1 MCCQFNISKIILK
14 TTFNVNRYE
23 YNMEKLLNLYM
34 INLAIVIASSEY
46 LDPNDN
52 LPTVKNDFRLISN
65 ILHLSGKYTEILTIL
80 DNKNSSEVKS
90 LISTFINKYKTQ
102 EINEIFFYFSGH
114 GVRRIDKERDELF
127 LKLYNTTE
135 EKILSSSLSNTE
147 IDGYLRECNPK
158 LAVKFLDCCNSGTH
172 YLKESS
178 SSLVKNFESIK
189 SKFNDLI
196 FLSSS
201 RENEPSHALEDFS
214 FFTKA
219 IALSILEN
227 QVDTEIY
234 YKDLISSIN
243 DYSNSTYYPEPRLVM
258 QGAFLHPFIKY
269 NDEILNFL
277 TEKEQIKPFNIFEI
291 GESNPDDKVEDE
303 SFGLLALKKVI
314 LEKSNNYLDK
324 QEILN
329 YVRTVQNVL
338 LNTEYYRDISELF
351 EISVLNDIE
360 LYEEDSIGTWLIENV
375 NKDYFAQPRYE
386 QESYTT
392 QEYVPAPQ
400 KVRKVKKP
408 STKSLSFL
416 SRLASE
422 YQEYEEVEQ
431 VLKSVTKYRSI
442 LKGFKIT
449 CSLISENDEK
459 IYTKFLLSLKPKNNY
474 LCLRAYD
481 VYLVILFS
489 SQEIATFT
497 QITTLKSYD
506 WDRYE
511 KVKSTKWFVKENY
524 FKSVKPEEY
533 AQQVISSIRK
543 KLEESI
549 KDHIANSKESS
560 EMS

>member
-1 MCCQFNISKIILK
+1 MN
-14 TTFNVNRYE
+14 
-23 YNMEKLLNLYM
+23 
-34 INLAIVIASSEY
+34 NLAIVIASSEY
-46 LDPNDN
+46 QDARDN
-52 LPTVKNDFRLISN
+52 LPTVKNDFRLISH
-65 ILHLSGKYTEILTIL
+65 ILQLSQKYTEVLKIL
-80 DNKNSSEVKS
+80 DNKNSSEIKS
-90 LISTFINKYKTQ
+90 LISTFINKYKGS
-102 EINEIFFYFSGH
+102 EVNEIFFYFSGH
-114 GVRRIDKERDELF
+114 GIRKANKEGDELF

-135 EKILSSSLSNTE
+135 DKILSSSLSNSE
-147 IDGYLRECNPK
+147 VDSYLRECNPN
-158 LAVKFLDCCNSGTH
+158 LAVKILDCCNSGTN
-172 YLKESS
+172 YLKDSS
-178 SSLVKNFESIK
+178 STLIKHFESTK
-189 SKFNDLI
+189 SKFKDLI

-201 RENEPSHALEDFS
+201 KENEPSHALEDYS

-219 IALSILEN
+219 LALSMLEN
-227 QVDTEIY
+227 EIDTEVY

-243 DYSNSTYYPEPRLVM
+243 DYSNNTYYPEPQVVL

-269 NDEILNFL
+269 TNEIKDFL
-277 TEKEQIKPFNIFEI
+277 TENEKIKSFNIFEPVN
-291 GESNPDDKVEDE
+291 ENLQDE
-303 SFGLLALKKVI
+303 SQNEAFGLLALKKSILDRSENYLSKNEI
-314 LEKSNNYLDK
+314 LEYVKKVQDNLENG
-324 QEILN
+324 EI
-329 YVRTVQNVL
+329 YK
-338 LNTEYYRDISELF
+338 DICELF
-351 EISVLNDIE
+351 EVKIDKDIY
-360 LYEEDSIGTWLIENV
+360 LYNEESIGTWLKENA

-386 QESYTT
+386 EESFTT

-408 STKSLSFL
+408 SAVTNNFFSNKSFL
-416 SRLASE
+416 SRFASE

-431 VLKSVTKYRSI
+431 VLKSVTNYRSV
-442 LKGFKIT
+442 LRGFRVT
-449 CSLISENDEK
+449 CSLSLENNEQIHTK
-459 IYTKFLLSLKPKNNY
+459 ILLSLKPKKNY
-474 LCLRAYD
+474 LCLRAYN

-524 FKSVKPEEY
+524 FKSLKPEEY